1 VGQVNWSR
9 RLPEGK
15 DLKLWRQFAILGI
28 ALAAFMFLLAP
39 VPAFSQSCAL
49 CYTQAASS
57 GSRMIQALKSGILVM
72 IVPPTLGSIGMI
84 FVVYKKRNQVR
95 RTDEEETSEAQ
106 TLEAQND
113 QNDSGRDW

>member
-1 VGQVNWSR
+1 MR
-9 RLPEGK
+9 F
-15 DLKLWRQFAILGI
+15 WRQLAILGI
-28 ALAAFMFLLAP
+28 TLAAFIILLAP

-95 RTDEEETSEAQ
+95 RTEEEESEEAQ

-113 QNDSGRDW
+113 RNDSGRDW